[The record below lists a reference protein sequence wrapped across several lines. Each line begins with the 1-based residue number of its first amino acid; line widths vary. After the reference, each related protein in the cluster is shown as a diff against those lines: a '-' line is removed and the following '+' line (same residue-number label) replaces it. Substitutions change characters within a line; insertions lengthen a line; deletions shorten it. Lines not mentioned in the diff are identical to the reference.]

1 MRSAHRSLILAL
13 LIAAALAGAYFV
25 FSRSKNRAI
34 TLVHPSVSKT
44 APAVVVDKP
53 PSTDQPSAEPPVTRL
68 GELSAAPQVP
78 KALKDAN
85 GNSIL
90 ETVMTPDGPV
100 TIHRTFAATGEVVRE
115 RAFLNGKEVS
125 VPSQT
130 RR

>member
-1 MRSAHRSLILAL
+1 MRSTHRSLVLAL
-13 LIAAALAGAYFV
+13 LIAAALAGAYLV
-25 FSRSKNRAI
+25 SSRPKHRAM

-44 APAVVVDKP
+44 APKVVADKP
-53 PSTDQPSAEPPVTRL
+53 PPYDQPSADPPETRL
-68 GELSAAPQVP
+68 GELSAAPQAS

-100 TIHRTFAATGEVVRE
+100 KIHRTFTMTGELVRE

-125 VPSQT
+125 VPLQT